1 MNENDTTLGSHRQ
14 WAQFR
19 LSVIGTLLSSPPPKG
34 ELATEI
40 RNLTNRNWRHPIT
53 GINTRFEFSTIET
66 WFYQAKGA
74 TDPIAKLRWK
84 TRSDLGR
91 SRTVSEVIAAEIMKL
106 HEKFPFWS
114 YQLMTDNLK
123 ALLTKKPDLGKVPGY
138 QSVRR
143 YMKRRGLTKMRKPP
157 NWDRPSTAAA
167 VLAAAT
173 KEVRSWEREYFN
185 SLWHL
190 DYHTGPKK
198 IVMADGTWAT
208 PFLLAIM
215 DDHSRLVC
223 HLQWFTEQTAENL
236 VHGFIQ
242 ALMKRQVPCEL
253 MEDNGSPMISKEF
266 QAGLAAT
273 GIELSRIQPGC
284 PYQNGKNEFFWN
296 QIDGRLMAMLD
307 HYPNMTLKILNDL
320 TQAWVEMEYNRRW
333 HSEIKTTPNDRYLNS
348 KDVGRPCPDP
358 QILKFR
364 FQREETRKLRR
375 SDCSI
380 SLEGQRYEIPSRL
393 RHIERLTVKYAAW
406 DLGFVHIV
414 DPRTGEPMARI
425 NPVDK
430 IKNGDSIRRPVENP
444 IIIRPQPLTT
454 ELPPLLQQY
463 VEEYAAQ
470 GLKPAYIPKDE
481 HK

>member
-1 MNENDTTLGSHRQ
+1 
-14 WAQFR
+14 
-19 LSVIGTLLSSPPPKG
+19 
-34 ELATEI
+34 
-40 RNLTNRNWRHPIT
+40 
-53 GINTRFEFSTIET
+53 
-66 WFYQAKGA
+66 
-74 TDPIAKLRWK
+74 
-84 TRSDLGR
+84 
-91 SRTVSEVIAAEIMKL
+91 
-106 HEKFPFWS
+106 
-114 YQLMTDNLK
+114 
-123 ALLTKKPDLGKVPGY
+123 
-138 QSVRR
+138 
-143 YMKRRGLTKMRKPP
+143 
-157 NWDRPSTAAA
+157 
-167 VLAAAT
+167 
-173 KEVRSWEREYFN
+173 
-185 SLWHL
+185 
-190 DYHTGPKK
+190 
-198 IVMADGTWAT
+198 
-208 PFLLAIM
+208 
-215 DDHSRLVC
+215 
-223 HLQWFTEQTAENL
+223 
-236 VHGFIQ
+236 
-242 ALMKRQVPCEL
+242 
-253 MEDNGSPMISKEF
+253 
-266 QAGLAAT
+266 
-273 GIELSRIQPGC
+273 
-284 PYQNGKNEFFWN
+284 
-296 QIDGRLMAMLD
+296 MAMLD

-406 DLGFVHIV
+406 DLGFVHVV